1 MIELDDTNIRHFKL
15 SSGEEVVAVV
25 SGKATDKMLTLE
37 HAMRVNI
44 LLTETGYKFMF
55 SNWQPMAKDD
65 VCHLNPMHVISHVE
79 CANDIK
85 ERYVR
90 MCIQSVED
98 DSTADSDT
106 DDEDDDAFD
115 EHYASVLSKD
125 GPDGSDPIH

>member
-15 SSGEEVVAVV
+15 SSGEEVIGVV
-25 SGKATDKMLTLE
+25 SGTINDKMLTLE

-55 SNWQPMAKDD
+55 SNWQPMAKND
-65 VCHLNPMHVISHVE
+65 VCHINPLHIISHVE

-90 MCIQSVED
+90 MCIQSVE
-98 DSTADSDT
+98 
-106 DDEDDDAFD
+106 EDKRTEEELDNDAFD
-115 EHYASVLSKD
+115 EHFDNVLSND
-125 GPDGSDPIH
+125 GPDGSEPIH